1 MDLSGRLVVVTGA
14 SSGLGRAIAR
24 RLVEREHADV
34 IIAARRHDRLEE
46 LAALL
51 HDVEGFAPAGGRSRR
66 RVWTCEVDLAATGGP
81 ARLMEAVRAIEQE
94 RGDRVYGLVN
104 NAGVTHYGP
113 VAHMPSEALHRIL
126 DLNVTAT
133 IDLTHQFLR
142 HVLGEDGGRRP
153 GVAGSGDGR
162 RPRAT
167 GTPSAAILTV
177 TSVAAHVPVAYQAVY
192 AASKHALQGFSESL
206 SYELGRL
213 RRTGG
218 PRIVVTAVSPG
229 GIATEMI
236 ERSGL
241 DDRFAGLS
249 GGEEARSAFLAP
261 ASRVAAHAV
270 RAWRRERRRSVPGVG
285 NALTVLAGRLLPRCL
300 VGRAAERLYRP

>member
-46 LAALL
+46 LAAQL
-51 HDVEGFAPAGGRSRR
+51 HDVEGVAPAGGGSRR
-66 RVWTCEVDLAATGGP
+66 RVWTSEVDLAATGGP

-142 HVLGEDGGRRP
+142 HVLDEDGGPRP
-153 GVAGSGDGR
+153 GGPGPQGA
-162 RPRAT
+162 RAT
-167 GTPSAAILTV
+167 GTPGAAILTV

-249 GGEEARSAFLAP
+249 GGEEARSSFLAP

-270 RAWRRERRRSVPGVG
+270 RAWRRERRRSVPGLG